1 MIKNILL
8 LLLFTV
14 TSFAQKINVADLQLK
29 LAPGTTQDILYG
41 FAAGDRIVFSIEE
54 ASDKTV
60 SEVAVSQYPETV
72 KYKQYEV
79 KKEKNREFIVAEN
92 SVYKFSFS
100 NKSKE
105 ERLCLIKIQ
114 RVPAGKELRNFN
126 TAVKW
131 ITKQDT
137 TWTSF
142 IKDVVTGYDTLH
154 IQKTRKAVVFEKRY
168 EEAVLDKTQ
177 RVGTTATLGESKT
190 IVAFTL
196 PANYS
201 GKDETKKVVAWAYWV
216 GVGEESNEFWK
227 QNRKLIVGAVQG
239 AATMFTSP
247 LGGIAAGAVTNLV
260 LPTNGEDVEYALAN
274 EQNKKLFVQDKPYK
288 SFDNGKGIA
297 AYKRFTDAGL
307 LQGKYYVLLANDNY
321 VQSLDVNVKV
331 SAIIEHIKYKDE
343 VYSDRVISPRYEK
356 KIVKEPQI
364 ITSKVPVTSAY
375 K

>member
-29 LAPGTTQDILYG
+29 LASGSTQDILYG

-54 ASDKTV
+54 ANGKTISDVT
-60 SEVAVSQYPETV
+60 VSQYPETV
-72 KYKQYEV
+72 KYKEYEV

-92 SVYKFSFS
+92 SVFKFSFS
-100 NKSKE
+100 NKANE

-114 RVPAGKELRNFN
+114 RVPACKEPRNFN

-142 IKDVVTGYDTLH
+142 TKDVVTGYDTLH

-190 IVAFTL
+190 VVAFTL
-196 PANYS
+196 PANYM

-274 EQNKKLFVQDKPYK
+274 EQNKKLFVQGKPYK

-297 AYKRFTDAGL
+297 AYKRFTDTGL

-364 ITSKVPVTSAY
+364 ITSKVPVTSTY